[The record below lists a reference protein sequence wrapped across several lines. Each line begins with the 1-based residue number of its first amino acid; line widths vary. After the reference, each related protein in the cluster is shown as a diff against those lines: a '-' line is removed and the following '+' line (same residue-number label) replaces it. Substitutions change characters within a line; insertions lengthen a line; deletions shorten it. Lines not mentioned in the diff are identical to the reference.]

1 LLSPTDVT
9 IDLGYTVQT
18 STTTGPVGRPVSFL
32 WTPAEGLS
40 CTDCSEPLI
49 TATGSQ
55 LYLAKITDADGC
67 IDTATIR
74 LTVNKQ
80 RPIYFPN
87 IFDPTTGIF
96 PNNFFTGFSGP
107 AATAMKVFRVYDR
120 WGALV
125 FEGKNIPFN
134 EPNEG
139 WDGTIN
145 GKIADTGVYVWY
157 ASVQFIDGVELEYS
171 GDITVIR

>member
-1 LLSPTDVT
+1 
-9 IDLGYTVQT
+9 
-18 STTTGPVGRPVSFL
+18 
-32 WTPAEGLS
+32 
-40 CTDCSEPLI
+40 
-49 TATGSQ
+49 
-55 LYLAKITDADGC
+55 
-67 IDTATIR
+67 
-74 LTVNKQ
+74 
-80 RPIYFPN
+80 
-87 IFDPTTGIF
+87 
-96 PNNFFTGFSGP
+96 
-107 AATAMKVFRVYDR
+107 MKVFRVYDR